1 MIDKEWQNIRTD
13 RDKMGKSIKCN
24 IPVQYK
30 KFIKKKQ
37 LQVA

>member
-24 IPVQYK
+24 TPVQYK
-30 KFIKKKQ
+30 KFIKKNNFK
-37 LQVA
+37 